1 MAAMLPDFAIRTD
14 ALRKVVPV
22 GFWGSPATILE
33 HVTLDVRI
41 GEVFGFL
48 GPNGAGK
55 TTTIKI
61 LLGLIYPTSG
71 QARVLGYEA
80 GDVRGRRR
88 LGFLPDMPH
97 FPEYLT
103 AEECLRFYGR
113 LSGLR
118 GRILESRLGQL
129 IEMVGLV
136 DARRHRLH
144 QFSKGM
150 LQRIGIA
157 QALLNDPALIIL
169 DEPMS
174 GLDPHGRKE
183 MRDLIG
189 RLKDQNKTV
198 FFSSHQLHEVE
209 LVCDRIGI
217 LAKGRVVASGGVA
230 ELLGAWCTQ
239 HIEMVVERLDADGM
253 NAARKIAERVTVQ
266 GDRVVLIVPTQRD
279 VDELLDLVR
288 SRHASVVA
296 LTPHKRSLET
306 LYLDHFG
313 AAAETPLP

>member
-1 MAAMLPDFAIRTD
+1 MSPDFAIRTE

-22 GFWGSPATILE
+22 GFWGKPATILE
-33 HVTLDVRI
+33 DVTLDVRM

-61 LLGLIYPTSG
+61 LLGLIYRTG
-71 QARVLGYEA
+71 GRAQVLGYEA

-97 FPEYLT
+97 FPDYLT
-103 AEECLRFYGR
+103 AEEFLRFYGR

-118 GRILESRLGQL
+118 GPILERQLGQM

-136 DARRHRLH
+136 DARHHRLH
-144 QFSKGM
+144 RFSKGM

-157 QALLNDPALIIL
+157 QALLNDPALVIL

-183 MRDLIG
+183 MRDLIV

-217 LAKGRVVASGGVA
+217 LAKGRVIAAGGVP

-239 HIEMVVERLDADGM
+239 HIEMVVERLDGEGM

-279 VDELLDLVR
+279 VDALLDLIR

-296 LTPHKRSLET
+296 LTTHKKSLET
-306 LYLDHFG
+306 LYLEHF
-313 AAAETPLP
+313 AAAADVSLS